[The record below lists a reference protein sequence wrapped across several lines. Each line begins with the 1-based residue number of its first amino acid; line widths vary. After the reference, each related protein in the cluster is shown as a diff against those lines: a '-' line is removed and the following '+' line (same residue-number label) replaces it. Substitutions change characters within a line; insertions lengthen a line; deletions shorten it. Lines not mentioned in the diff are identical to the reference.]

1 MDEIPN
7 YYAVIPATV
16 RYDKELKPN
25 EKLLYGE
32 ITALANKTGECWA
45 TNKYFSDLY
54 GVKTNAVITWIR
66 NLREK
71 GYIAVDYEYQNKE
84 IIKRIITICPIE
96 KNRPSY
102 LFEYEG
108 GIQKDTHNNT
118 SNNNTSNKEEI
129 YKEERFKAPT
139 LDEVKDYIS
148 ENNLNVDGETFY
160 SYFTEGNWK
169 DSRGNKVKN
178 WKQKLRTWSSYG
190 KTGAAPKEVPKW
202 FGADNQL
209 KETTQEDIDEMEA
222 LLNEL

>member
-16 RYDKELKPN
+16 RYDRELKPN

-54 GVKTNAVITWIR
+54 GVKTNAVISWIR

-71 GYIAVDYEYQNKE
+71 GYIAVVYEYQNKE
-84 IIKRIITICPIE
+84 ITKRIITIGPIE

-129 YKEERFKAPT
+129 YKEERFKKPT
-139 LDEVKDYIS
+139 LQEVEDYCK
-148 ENNLNVDGETFY
+148 ERNNGVDAKTFY
-160 SYFTEGNWK
+160 DYFETGGWV
-169 DSRGNKVKN
+169 DSKGNKVKN
-178 WKQKLRTWSSYG
+178 WKQKIITWERNV
-190 KTGAAPKEVPKW
+190 KPTEVKEVPKW
-202 FGADNQL
+202 FEKDNESQVSD
-209 KETTQEDIDEMEA
+209 EDVKEMED
-222 LLNEL
+222 LLNGF